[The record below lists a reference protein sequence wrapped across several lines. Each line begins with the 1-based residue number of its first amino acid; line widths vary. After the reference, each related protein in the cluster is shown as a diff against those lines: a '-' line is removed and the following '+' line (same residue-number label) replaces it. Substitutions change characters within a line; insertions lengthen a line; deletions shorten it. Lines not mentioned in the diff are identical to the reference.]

1 MKKDIFNHFKDKR
14 EAFAEH
20 HRMERQLRKERNT
33 MLSDEKKEL
42 IEESNPSAIILVVVL
57 VFVFGLLVIVSE
69 SKAGSSVPEMW
80 IKTETEVK

>member
-1 MKKDIFNHFKDKR
+1 
-14 EAFAEH
+14 
-20 HRMERQLRKERNT
+20 